1 MRNSTR
7 ALPGRTQALSLD
19 WMFRTHRSVTVSV
32 LDRGREVDSF
42 RASTPWLLRFAL
54 QPIYRRL
61 EPRDQMV
68 RFSGAEER
76 WLPGGFL
83 HSRDEVELPGL
94 TAALAFLAGSE
105 GR

>member
-7 ALPGRTQALSLD
+7 ALSGRTEVLSLD
-19 WMFRTHRSVTVSV
+19 WMFKTHRSVTVSV

-42 RASTPWLLRFAL
+42 RASSPWLLRFAL
-54 QPIYRRL
+54 HPIYRHL
-61 EPRDQMV
+61 EPGHQMV
-68 RFSGAEER
+68 QFSGVEER

-83 HSRDEVELPGL
+83 RNRDEVELPGL
-94 TAALAFLAGSE
+94 TAALAFLAETE